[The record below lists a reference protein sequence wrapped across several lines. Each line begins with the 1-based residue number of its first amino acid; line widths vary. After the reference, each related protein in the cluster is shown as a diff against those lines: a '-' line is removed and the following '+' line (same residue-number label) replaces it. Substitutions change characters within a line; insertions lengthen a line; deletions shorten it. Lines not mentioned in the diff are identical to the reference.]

1 MNDTQGKLLVAPPGM
16 PDWRFQKTVV
26 YMWRHDVAG
35 AAGVI
40 INKKCNHPDF
50 KHICNEGS
58 VPRKEGVNLP
68 VYYGGP
74 VMNNIVGI
82 LHSKDFMIGS
92 TNSDDKQPLAFTL
105 DKKMLDIIAQG
116 GGPKDKMITLGLA
129 NWEANQLEEEM
140 EAIPPRKAT
149 GSWLVVPFDHE
160 LVFGPKREDMW
171 EMCVSRAVKSKT
183 EELTDKYFKS

>member
-1 MNDTQGKLLVAPPGM
+1 MIDTQGKLLVAPPGM

-50 KHICNEGS
+50 KHICDEGS
-58 VPRKEGVNLP
+58 VPRNSDVNLP

-92 TNSDDKQPLAFTL
+92 TNTDDKQPLAFTPFSYTHL
-105 DKKMLDIIAQG
+105 
-116 GGPKDKMITLGLA
+116 TLPT
-129 NWEANQLEEEM
+129 N
-140 EAIPPRKAT
+140 R
-149 GSWLVVPFDHE
+149 E
-160 LVFGPKREDMW
+160 L
-171 EMCVSRAVKSKT
+171 
-183 EELTDKYFKS
+183 